1 MKSGTPFDFL
11 IFDFTDFFQRDAT
24 FNISEDN
31 NDEVEF
37 DLSTVVD
44 ESGLN
49 DANVFDLVT
58 TGLLDGMWSTDIP
71 CLNSLRKLFDAAEV
85 NSALVENVLLT
96 GLIPEGLSCTNPFLK
111 VGVLGVLVV
120 EFG

>member
-1 MKSGTPFDFL
+1 MKSRTPFDFL